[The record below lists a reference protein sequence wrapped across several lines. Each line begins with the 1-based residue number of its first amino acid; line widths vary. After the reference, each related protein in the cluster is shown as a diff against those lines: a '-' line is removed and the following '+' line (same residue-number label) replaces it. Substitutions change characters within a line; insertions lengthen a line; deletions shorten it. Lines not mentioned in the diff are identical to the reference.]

1 MSANLDQARAA
12 QRHLAELLSD
22 IPQLNGIGITR
33 VNEGF
38 GLKANLTD
46 SSVMARVPS
55 EIDGVAVRVEVVGP
69 VFAH

>member
-12 QRHLAELLSD
+12 QRHLAEVLSD
-22 IPQLNGIGITR
+22 VPQLNGIGITR

-38 GLKANLTD
+38 GLKANFTD
-46 SSVMARVPS
+46 SSVLARVPS